1 MDRAR
6 PAGGRARDSC
16 QAKDFELLHYS
27 VGRISLITDRGYA
40 GITFQLLQKPSETN
54 SACKFMHSQGPNDQP
69 ALAEGAM

>member
-6 PAGGRARDSC
+6 PAGSRNRDSC
-16 QAKDFELLHYS
+16 QAKIFELLHS
-27 VGRISLITDRGYA
+27 FGRVSLIIDRGYA

-54 SACKFMHSQGPNDQP
+54 SAYEFMHSQGPNDQP